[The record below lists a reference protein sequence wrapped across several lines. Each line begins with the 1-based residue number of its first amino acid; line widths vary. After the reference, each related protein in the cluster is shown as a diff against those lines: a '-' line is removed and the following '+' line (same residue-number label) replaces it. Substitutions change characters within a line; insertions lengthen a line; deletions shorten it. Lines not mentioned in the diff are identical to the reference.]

1 MIQTKHLEALAYTI
15 QINAHRLISDVKS
28 SSGGTDKGP
37 DPHELIEAALG
48 ACTSITVQM
57 YANHKG
63 WNLKACDAT
72 VKFIQ
77 ENSEGIVM
85 ERSLT
90 LEGDLD
96 ESQKE
101 RLLQIAEKCP
111 IHQLLTRGVKIDT
124 KHI

>member
-1 MIQTKHLEALAYTI
+1 MIQTKHLEALAYAI
-15 QINAHRLISDVKS
+15 QINAHSVITDVKS

-37 DPHELIEAALG
+37 DPHELVEAALG

-63 WNLKACDAT
+63 WNLTACNAT

-77 ENSEGIVM
+77 ENAEGIVM
-85 ERSLT
+85 ERSIK
-90 LEGDLD
+90 LEGNLD
-96 ESQKE
+96 DSQKE

-111 IHQLLTRGVKIDT
+111 IHQLLTRGVKINT
-124 KHI
+124 QII